1 MRYTCG
7 LGESPM
13 QIAGTLSGNPGR
25 YKELLA
31 ANPHKPIVTVGG
43 QPTFESIGVG
53 EQLNIPIGFVGDALA
68 DAFGVGSREEAF
80 GRLAQSFG
88 TGDPSDAVAKLAH
101 SFGVG
106 DCNMNYISG
115 WLGDSISGVNFTR
128 IVPGRSLLAGQSVRS
143 PNGRAQL
150 TMQPDGNFVLYD
162 SHGGIPLW
170 GSLTNGKGGTRAT
183 MQTDGNLVVYNGA
196 NQPLWASGTDRHPGA
211 YLAVQDDGNVVVY
224 AGTSPLWAS
233 GTNGYRKNIGGH
245 GGDVFGDISHAVN
258 QAVAQAGNTVASAV
272 HQVSKATGLPG
283 DQALKLAT
291 NAANEAQKAIASG
304 ANLVAKAG
312 GDVGKFVASRAA
324 AIAKDPLG
332 SAAQIATMGPLALV
346 GNPDDILKSLGI
358 PAPSEMLKKIG
369 VPASLATL
377 TDPGELVKSISSPQE
392 LLSHIPGLGE
402 MTKFVPAM
410 PNPQDFTNQ
419 IVQAAS
425 SGDPDKI
432 KGAIVDVGHQVA
444 DSMLM
449 VPGLGNALSAPL
461 SAAISAIESGSPLR
475 TALELLLSQAPIPGE
490 IKDVVL
496 RPAIHGVSDIIEK
509 HESVSDAFI
518 AAFKEGIMTELQKRG
533 LPDPVRQLVG
543 DLVNAMV
550 QVILQHKPLDQAAVG
565 FAKKGLDQAIDQ
577 ATKKFGVPKLLPSGL
592 PVPGIPGAETWTKID
607 SLKKSYDDLKGF
619 AKSSN
624 EIADMTKGIAKLSQM
639 ASNPAIQKQIA
650 DLKTSIAARKLN
662 MQAHKQKLDTNLG
675 KRPPLHLAHLT
686 APLIR
691 PSLVTPP
698 LTVPAPVAPPSAPV
712 VAPTAA
718 MAPAPQIPVTA
729 APVPAPVTSVAPPS
743 AYDPYPKPVQ

>member
-1 MRYTCG
+1 MLRTMRYTVG
-7 LGESPM
+7 LSDSPM

-31 ANPHKPIVTVGG
+31 ANPHKSIVMVGG
-43 QPTFESIGVG
+43 HPTFASLGVG
-53 EQLNIPIGFVGDALA
+53 ERLNIPLGFIGDALA
-68 DAFGVGSREEAF
+68 EAFGVGSHEEAF

-88 TGDPSDAVAKLAH
+88 TGDPGDAVAKLAH
-101 SFGVG
+101 AFGTS
-106 DCNMNYISG
+106 DCAMNYISG
-115 WLGDSISGVNFTR
+115 WLGLGDSISGVNFTR
-128 IVPGRSLLAGQSVRS
+128 IVPGRSLTPGQSVRS

-162 SHGGIPLW
+162 SHGGVPLW

-183 MQTDGNLVVYNGA
+183 MQADGNLVVYNGA

-211 YLAVQDDGNVVVY
+211 YVAVQDDGNVVVY

-245 GGDVFGDISHAVN
+245 GGDIFGDISH
-258 QAVAQAGNTVASAV
+258 AVAQAGNTVASAV

-283 DQALKLAT
+283 DQALNLAK
-291 NAANEAQKAIASG
+291 NAANEAQKALASG

-358 PAPSEMLKKIG
+358 PAPSEMLKRLG
-369 VPASLATL
+369 VPSSLATL
-377 TDPGELVKSISSPQE
+377 SDPGELVKSISSPQE

-444 DSMLM
+444 DSMSM

-496 RPAIHGVSDIIEK
+496 RPAVHGVSDIIEK

-543 DLVNAMV
+543 DLVDAMV

-565 FAKKGLDQAIDQ
+565 FAKKGLDQAISE

-592 PVPGIPGAETWTKID
+592 PLPGIPGAETWTKID

-624 EIADMTKGIAKLSQM
+624 EIADMTKGIVKLSQM
-639 ASNPAIQKQIA
+639 PTSPAIQKQIA

-686 APLIR
+686 APLLK
-691 PSLVTPP
+691 PSLIAPP
-698 LTVPAPVAPPSAPV
+698 APAAVPAPVTPAPV

-729 APVPAPVTSVAPPS
+729 VAPP